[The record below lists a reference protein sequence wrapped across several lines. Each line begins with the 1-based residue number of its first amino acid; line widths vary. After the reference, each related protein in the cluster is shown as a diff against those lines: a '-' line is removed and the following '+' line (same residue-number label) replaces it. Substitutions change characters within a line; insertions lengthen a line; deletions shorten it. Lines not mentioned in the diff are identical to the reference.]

1 MLLKLL
7 HGNNYYS
14 NKTRKTSHRLM
25 FLSLFA
31 DEITQTIL
39 ETKRN
44 AIAAGALALELEIKL
59 ASCSIET
66 DIEGEDS
73 VEY

>member
-1 MLLKLL
+1 MKFQQYLLLKLL

-31 DEITQTIL
+31 DEIS
-39 ETKRN
+39 
-44 AIAAGALALELEIKL
+44 ALALELEMKL
-59 ASCSIET
+59 ANCSIET

>member
-1 MLLKLL
+1 
-7 HGNNYYS
+7 
-14 NKTRKTSHRLM
+14 M
-25 FLSLFA
+25 FLSLFG
-31 DEITQTIL
+31 DEITRAIL

-44 AIAAGALALELEIKL
+44 AIAAGALALELEMKL